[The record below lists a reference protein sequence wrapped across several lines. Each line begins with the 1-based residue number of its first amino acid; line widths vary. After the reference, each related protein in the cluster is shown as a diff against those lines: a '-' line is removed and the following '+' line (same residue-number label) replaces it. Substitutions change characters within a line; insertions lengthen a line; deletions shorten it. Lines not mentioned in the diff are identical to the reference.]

1 MGTGERR
8 TLLATESCSGPMS
21 AALLCVAPAG
31 IEPAMGPTPQEPMGV
46 YGTANHGS
54 GQPVAQM
61 VQSGPESCTAPST
74 TAIGTSRCASLT
86 SRGVPGHTTPLPCS
100 CACIFVCMCLWCVT
114 LLLTGCHAVSRARNR
129 TWEDAPRPR
138 EAQPDLQPGWF
149 GFAMV
154 ASTSNWAPLPL
165 QARIATGLTA
175 TWARCP

>member
-1 MGTGERR
+1 M
-8 TLLATESCSGPMS
+8 AS
-21 AALLCVAPAG
+21 AGL
-31 IEPAMGPTPQEPMGV
+31 EPATGPTSQKPIDV

-86 SRGVPGHTTPLPCS
+86 SQGVPGHTTPLPCS

-129 TWEDAPRPR
+129 TWVMPRGR
-138 EAQPDLQPGWF
+138 ETHDNLICSLLCLCHGRLQLPNWRLHLCKPLQLPDLLRLGLAAPN
-149 GFAMV
+149 V
-154 ASTSNWAPLPL
+154 AIL
-165 QARIATGLTA
+165 ARWDLG
-175 TWARCP
+175 